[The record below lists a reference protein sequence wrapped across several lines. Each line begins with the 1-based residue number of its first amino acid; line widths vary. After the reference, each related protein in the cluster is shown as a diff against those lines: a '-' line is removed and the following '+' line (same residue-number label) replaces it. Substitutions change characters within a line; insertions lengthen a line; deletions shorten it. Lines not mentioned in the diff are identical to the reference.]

1 MLVQSP
7 HSVMSEAVN
16 RGKAGGKEAENQCLV
31 QLTPISKSA
40 ERRAELLLGDC
51 SVLTAAAAFVQVV

>member
-16 RGKAGGKEAENQCLV
+16 RGKARGKEAENQCLV

-40 ERRAELLLGDC
+40 ERRAELLGDC
-51 SVLTAAAAFVQVV
+51 SVLTAAFVQVVQFV